1 MKNASDPSCWKRLYG
16 EYVRDGFTQ
25 AEMEALWGDNPAQT
39 AAPLWREGLY
49 TELQDGAA
57 LHYGGP
63 YAAVRA
69 DAGPH
74 AGHLCLYDPAR
85 RQAVLR
91 RPCAVFTSRP
101 TSALAGSG

>member
-49 TELQDGAA
+49 TELQDGR
-57 LHYGGP
+57 GRSIT
-63 YAAVRA
+63 AAVCCGA
-69 DAGPH
+69 
-74 AGHLCLYDPAR
+74 C
-85 RQAVLR
+85 
-91 RPCAVFTSRP
+91 
-101 TSALAGSG
+101 